1 MFSRRISNPHWSTRY
16 NDDEQAV
23 IIKCL
28 NIALAIDNGEEA
40 PELTEEEAELAEKV
54 HDINVEQW
62 DRVFNDDR
70 RHDDR
75 QRRHQHRSYAN
86 QR

>member
-1 MFSRRISNPHWSTRY
+1 MYARRIANPHWNVRY

-28 NIALAIDNGEEA
+28 GIALAIDEGEEP

-54 HDINVEQW
+54 RDINAEQW

-70 RHDDR
+70 RHSDR
-75 QRRHQHRSYAN
+75 QGRFQQRRYAN
-86 QR
+86 QG

>member
-54 HDINVEQW
+54 HDINVEINVS
-62 DRVFNDDR
+62 RDDDDGDNYVVVNYGMR
-70 RHDDR
+70 RR
-75 QRRHQHRSYAN
+75 I
-86 QR
+86 